1 MIPSLDLLFSS
12 YRRTT
17 EAGLQIIL
25 HAAYP
30 GISNSQPRP
39 PRYSTIHIT
48 HNEIVDELNHSM
60 LAKLSGVTHT
70 FAGYNKVIHE
80 TKERQGHH
88 AEDADAGDASEN
100 LQNLTPIG
108 FPKANWHSRWVAQ

>member
-1 MIPSLDLLFSS
+1 LIPSLDFLFSS

-17 EAGLQIIL
+17 EAGLQILL

-39 PRYSTIHIT
+39 PRYFTIHTI

-60 LAKLSGVTHT
+60 LAKFSGVTL
-70 FAGYNKVIHE
+70 AGYDKVIHE
-80 TKERQGHH
+80 TQEMQEHY
-88 AEDADAGDASEN
+88 AEDADVSYASEN
-100 LQNLTPIG
+100 LQNLTQIG
-108 FPKANWHSRWVAQ
+108 IPKGNWHTRWEAQ